1 MVKIAICDDEKL
13 FVGHISE
20 IVRAFFAEQK
30 VDYHVDEFYSGEE
43 FVQLKEKVG
52 DYDIVFLD
60 MQMKELNGIE
70 TARYL
75 RKYGEDTFLVF
86 VTAHAEYAMTGYQ
99 VQASWYV
106 IKDYNK
112 MVVDLREAL
121 KNILRRIKKDH
132 KVITY
137 KFSKVGDVKIRVSN
151 IVYIEYRNH
160 RAVFHVLSKGKIDEY
175 SLYKKLDDIENEI
188 ASDDLLRIQ
197 KSYLV
202 NVNHVEKLLDQD
214 VILIDGTML
223 HFPKYLKSE
232 VRKNYL
238 RKRGDF

>member
-13 FVGHISE
+13 FVGRVSE
-20 IVRAFFAEQK
+20 IVKAFFAEQK

-160 RAVFHVLSKGKIDEY
+160 RAVFHVLSKGKINEY

-214 VILIDGTML
+214 VILIEGGNAAS
-223 HFPKYLKSE
+223 FPQ
-232 VRKNYL
+232 
-238 RKRGDF
+238 

>member
-30 VDYHVDEFYSGEE
+30 VDYHLDEFYSGEE

-86 VTAHAEYAMTGYQ
+86 VTAHAEYATTGYQ

-160 RAVFHVLSKGKIDEY
+160 RAVFHVLSKGQIDEY

-223 HFPKYLKSE
+223 HFPKYLKNE

>member
-13 FVGHISE
+13 FVGRISE

-30 VDYHVDEFYSGEE
+30 LDYHVDEFYSGEE

-223 HFPKYLKSE
+223 HFPQYLKSE